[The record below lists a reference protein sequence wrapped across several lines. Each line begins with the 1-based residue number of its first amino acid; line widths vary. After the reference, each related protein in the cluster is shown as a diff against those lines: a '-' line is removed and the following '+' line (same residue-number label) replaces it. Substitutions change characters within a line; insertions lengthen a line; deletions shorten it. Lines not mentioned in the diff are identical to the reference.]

1 MANNND
7 NVWHWDDS
15 QAKEYTGREA
25 QQQLATMF
33 TQATN
38 TATLDEAEQVL
49 LGRPRAG
56 QPHEE
61 TVRLQVRVPE
71 SWQKSLDSQAKT
83 KHLSRSEYLR
93 QLLGKAAMQ
102 TA

>member
-1 MANNND
+1 MND
-7 NVWHWDDS
+7 DNIWRWDDTKAVDS
-15 QAKEYTGREA
+15 EGEQAQKEMDALLMRATGARDP
-25 QQQLATMF
+25 
-33 TQATN
+33 
-38 TATLDEAEQVL
+38 DEAVNML

-71 SWQKSLDSQAKT
+71 SWQKSLDRQAKT